1 MRISPKADGLRIA
14 ALLLLTAVLPA
25 CSGTDRLFG
34 SGAEPET
41 TASTSPSLADRM
53 SNLFGSTRKAAA
65 EGGGPVSSDDIDC
78 PNVDIRPGSSTLAIA
93 AKGADSS
100 AMDLRYQATIG
111 RTARECALLGATIT
125 IKVGVQG
132 RVVIGPNGGPGQVDI
147 PLRYALVHEGP
158 EPKTILTKLHRF
170 PVTIGQGQTGVGFT
184 HIEEDLTIPVPDP
197 IALQSYVVYVGFDP
211 AVPKPAEKKPAKKPE
226 KKRTAEPR

>member
-1 MRISPKADGLRIA
+1 MRISPNVDGPRIA
-14 ALLLLTAVLPA
+14 ALLLLTAMLSG
-25 CSGTDRLFG
+25 CSGTERLFG
-34 SGAEPET
+34 SGSEPET

-53 SNLFGSTRKAAA
+53 SNLFGSSRQVSAQGAGA
-65 EGGGPVSSDDIDC
+65 VSSDDIDC
-78 PNVDIRPGSSTLAIA
+78 PTVDIRPGSSTLAIA
-93 AKGADSS
+93 GRGAESS

-111 RTARECALLGATIT
+111 RTARECALLGATMT

-132 RVVIGPNGGPGQVDI
+132 RVVIGPNGGPGQIDI

-170 PVTIGQGQTGVGFT
+170 PVTIGPGQTGVAFT
-184 HIEEDLTIPVPDP
+184 HIEEDLTIPVPDL

-211 AVPKPAEKKPAKKPE
+211 AAPKQAPE
-226 KKRTAEPR
+226 RKRTPRAR

>member
-1 MRISPKADGLRIA
+1 MRISPKVDGLRIA
-14 ALLLLTAVLPA
+14 ALLLLTAMLPA

-65 EGGGPVSSDDIDC
+65 EGGGPVSPDDIDC

-93 AKGADSS
+93 GKGADSS

-132 RVVIGPNGGPGQVDI
+132 RIVVGPNGGPGQVDI

-170 PVTIGQGQTGVGFT
+170 PVTVGQGQTGVGFT

-211 AVPKPAEKKPAKKPE
+211 AVPKTAEKKKPE
-226 KKRTAEPR
+226 KNRTPQPR

>member
-1 MRISPKADGLRIA
+1 MRISPNVDGPRIA
-14 ALLLLTAVLPA
+14 ALLLLTAMLSG
-25 CSGTDRLFG
+25 CSGTERLFG
-34 SGAEPET
+34 SASEPET

-53 SNLFGSTRKAAA
+53 SNLFGSSRQASAQGA
-65 EGGGPVSSDDIDC
+65 GPVSSDDIDC
-78 PNVDIRPGSSTLAIA
+78 PTVDIRPGSSTLAIA
-93 AKGADSS
+93 GRGAESS

-111 RTARECALLGATIT
+111 RTARECALLGATMT

-132 RVVIGPNGGPGQVDI
+132 RVVIGPNGGPGQIDI

-170 PVTIGQGQTGVGFT
+170 PVTIGPGQTGVAFT
-184 HIEEDLTIPVPDP
+184 HIEEDLTIPVPDL

-211 AVPKPAEKKPAKKPE
+211 AAPKPAPE
-226 KKRTAEPR
+226 RKRTPRAR

>member
-1 MRISPKADGLRIA
+1 MTEARGMRISPKVDGPRIA
-14 ALLLLTAVLPA
+14 ALLLLTATLSG
-25 CSGTDRLFG
+25 CSATERLFG
-34 SGAEPET
+34 SGSEPET

-53 SNLFGSTRKAAA
+53 SNLFGSSRQASAQ
-65 EGGGPVSSDDIDC
+65 GGPLSSDDIDC

-93 AKGADSS
+93 GRGAESS

-132 RVVIGPNGGPGQVDI
+132 RVMIGPNGGPGQVDI

-170 PVTIGQGQTGVGFT
+170 PVTVGPDQTGVAFT
-184 HIEEDLTIPVPDP
+184 HIEEDLTIPVPDL
-197 IALQSYVVYVGFDP
+197 IALQSYVIYVGFDS
-211 AVPKPAEKKPAKKPE
+211 AAPKPVPE
-226 KKRTAEPR
+226 KKRPTRSR

>member
-1 MRISPKADGLRIA
+1 MRFRPKTAGPRLA
-14 ALLLLTAVLPA
+14 VLLLAVTLCA
-25 CSGTDRLFG
+25 CSATERLVG
-34 SGAEPET
+34 SGSEPET
-41 TASTSPSLADRM
+41 TASSPSLADRM
-53 SNLFGSTRKAAA
+53 SNLFGSSRPASAQA
-65 EGGGPVSSDDIDC
+65 QGGPLSSADVDC

-93 AKGADSS
+93 GRGAESS

-111 RTARECALLGATIT
+111 RTARECAVLGATMT

-132 RVVIGPNGGPGQVDI
+132 RVMIGPNGGPGQIDI

-170 PVTIGQGQTGVGFT
+170 PVTIGSGQPGVAFT

-197 IALQSYVVYVGFDP
+197 VALQSYVVYVGFDP
-211 AVPKPAEKKPAKKPE
+211 AAPKPAPE
-226 KKRTAEPR
+226 KKRPTRAR

>member
-1 MRISPKADGLRIA
+1 MCNSPIVHGLRIA
-14 ALLLLTAVLPA
+14 VLLLTAVLSA
-25 CSGTDRLFG
+25 CSSTERLFG
-34 SGAEPET
+34 SGSDPET

-53 SNLFGSTRKAAA
+53 SNLFGSSRQAST
-65 EGGGPVSSDDIDC
+65 ESSGVVTSDDIDC

-93 AKGADSS
+93 GRGAESA

-111 RTARECALLGATIT
+111 RMARECALLGATIT

-170 PVTIGQGQTGVGFT
+170 PVTIEQGQTGAGFT
-184 HIEEDLTIPVPDP
+184 HIEEDLTFPVPNP
-197 IALQSYVVYVGFDP
+197 VALQSYVVYVGFDP
-211 AVPKPAEKKPAKKPE
+211 AAPKPVPQ
-226 KKRTAEPR
+226 KKRTSRPR

>member
-1 MRISPKADGLRIA
+1 MCNSPIVHGLRIA
-14 ALLLLTAVLPA
+14 VLLLTAVLSA
-25 CSGTDRLFG
+25 CSSTERLFG
-34 SGAEPET
+34 SGSDPET

-53 SNLFGSTRKAAA
+53 SNLFGSSRQAST
-65 EGGGPVSSDDIDC
+65 ESSGVVTSDDIDC

-93 AKGADSS
+93 GRGAESA

-211 AVPKPAEKKPAKKPE
+211 AVPKQAEKKPQ
-226 KKRTAEPR
+226 KKRTPQPR

>member
-1 MRISPKADGLRIA
+1 LIEARGMRISPEIKGRRLA
-14 ALLLLTAVLPA
+14 ALLLLSVMLSA

-34 SGAEPET
+34 SGSEPET

-53 SNLFGSTRKAAA
+53 SNLFGSSRRASA
-65 EGGGPVSSDDIDC
+65 EGEGPVSQDDIDC
-78 PNVDIRPGSSTLAIA
+78 PEVDIRPGSSTLAIA
-93 AKGADSS
+93 GRGADSS

-111 RTARECALLGATIT
+111 RTARECTLLGATMT

-132 RVVIGPNGGPGQVDI
+132 RVVIGPNGGPGQIDI

-170 PVTIGQGQTGVGFT
+170 PVTIAPDQTGVAFT
-184 HIEEDLTIPVPDP
+184 HIEEDLTIPVPNLV
-197 IALQSYVVYVGFDP
+197 ALQSYVVYVGFDS
-211 AVPKPAEKKPAKKPE
+211 AAPKPAPE
-226 KKRTAEPR
+226 KKRTPRSR